1 MKPKILFGTNNQHK
15 LEEIRKIL
23 ANHYEVLCLKDVG
36 EVIDVAETESTLEG
50 NALLKAKSFYEHT
63 GIPCFSDDTGLEVVA
78 LGGAP
83 GVYSARYAGEHCSYQ
98 DNVNKMLRE
107 MEGKDDRRAA
117 FRTLIAWY
125 DGKNENLFEG
135 KISGNITHEPKG
147 NAGFGYDPIFL
158 PEHYE
163 QTFAEMPSELKNSIS
178 HRARAVKKFADFIL
192 KSHN

>member
-1 MKPKILFGTNNQHK
+1 MKAKILFGTNNQHK

-23 ANHYEVLCLKDVG
+23 ADHYEVLSLGNVG
-36 EVIDVAETESTLEG
+36 EVIDVEETESTLEG
-50 NALLKAKSFYEHT
+50 NALLKAKAFYEHT

-78 LGGAP
+78 LDGAP

-107 MEGKDDRRAA
+107 MKDKDDRRAA
-117 FRTLIAWY
+117 FRTVIAWY

-135 KISGNITHEPKG
+135 KISGVITREPKG

-158 PEHYE
+158 PDDHK
-163 QTFAEMPSELKNSIS
+163 QTFAEMSSELKNSIS
-178 HRARAVKKFADFIL
+178 HRARAVKMFADFL
-192 KSHN
+192 LNSHK